1 MILLGFASLVTYY
14 GNKMTLSL
22 RFRRNDFGEFLEC
35 NQVILLKI
43 NAMDGLLLESS
54 IYGFRFRY
62 QAPVLFS
69 ILMLDLSD

>member
-14 GNKMTLSL
+14 GNKMTL

-35 NQVILLKI
+35 NQLVLLKI

-54 IYGFRFRY
+54 RYGFRFRY